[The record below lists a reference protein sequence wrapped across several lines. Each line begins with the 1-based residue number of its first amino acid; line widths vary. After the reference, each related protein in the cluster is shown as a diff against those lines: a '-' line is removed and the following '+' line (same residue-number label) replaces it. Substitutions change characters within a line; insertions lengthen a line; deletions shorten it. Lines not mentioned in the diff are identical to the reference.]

1 MTGVSFESSLKKTEK
16 LKLLSYKDM
25 NKWVSSG
32 KHVRVVG
39 EVESLRQLE
48 VELNGGALVSSLHC
62 VHDGDVDLKP
72 TQTREKSPLRN

>member
-16 LKLLSYKDM
+16 FKLISRKGT
-25 NKWVSSG
+25 NKWVSG

-48 VELNGGALVSSLHC
+48 VELNGGALVSSLHR
-62 VHDGDVDLKP
+62 VHDGDIDLKP